1 MKSIK
6 GFKNCNILMDNK
18 IIKTNIIINN
28 GLIDKIG
35 NHVCDD
41 LITLDDDLFV
51 VPGFIDEHIH
61 GAASV
66 DFMDKS
72 GYLNILNDTAKSGVT
87 SLCATTTTHSVER
100 IVEVLRSIRLYIS
113 KNFIMGS
120 RIIGIHLEGPF
131 ISKEYKGAQ
140 LEEYIIEPSI
150 DIFNEFINA
159 SQNNIKII
167 TVEGKNKEFIKYL
180 KEKGITVSIGHSNA
194 TYNEVFDAIE
204 YGVTS
209 ITHTYN
215 GMSKV
220 HHRDLGVVG
229 AALLNDEL
237 YTELICD
244 GIHVSKEAI
253 MLLVKNKPL
262 DKIVLI
268 TDSLRQKGLSDGIYF
283 EDDQNIILKNNKVTL
298 EDGTLAGSILSMNK
312 AIKNIMDYTGVSL
325 IDAVGFATAN
335 PAKNLGLFDKIG
347 SISEGKLADFT
358 VIDKDVNVYMTIR
371 EGNIIYK
378 KGEE

>member
-1 MKSIK
+1 MEKIT
-6 GFKNCNILMDNK
+6 GFKNCNILIDNN
-18 IIKTNIIINN
+18 IIKTNVIVNSGIIF
-28 GLIDKIG
+28 KIG
-35 NHVCDD
+35 DYVCENMIELGDD
-41 LITLDDDLFV
+41 LIV

-61 GAASV
+61 GANAV
-66 DFMDKS
+66 DFMDNGK
-72 GYLNILNDTAKSGVT
+72 YLNILEDTAKSGVT
-87 SLCATTTTHSVER
+87 SLCATTTTN
-100 IVEVLRSIRLYIS
+100 SILNIKKALKNISKYIS
-113 KNFIMGS
+113 SNIDMGS
-120 RIIGIHLEGPF
+120 RIVGIHLEGPF
-131 ISKEYKGAQ
+131 LSKEYKGAQ
-140 LEEYIIEPSI
+140 LDEFIIDSNI
-150 DIFNEFINA
+150 DIMNEFINA
-159 SQNNIKII
+159 SLNNIKLI
-167 TVEGKNKEFIKYL
+167 TVDGKNIKFIKYL
-180 KEKGITVSIGHSNA
+180 KDNGITVSIGHSNA
-194 TYNEVFDAIE
+194 TYCEVLEAISA
-204 YGVTS
+204 GATS

-229 AALLNDEL
+229 AALLKDEL

-283 EDDQNIILKNNKVTL
+283 EDDQNIILKDNKVTL
-298 EDGTLAGSILSMNK
+298 DDGTLAGSILSMNK

-347 SISEGKLADFT
+347 SISEGKFADFT

-378 KGEE
+378 KR

>member
-1 MKSIK
+1 MDVHAKESLWFW
-6 GFKNCNILMDNK
+6 GFYC
-18 IIKTNIIINN
+18 
-28 GLIDKIG
+28 
-35 NHVCDD
+35 
-41 LITLDDDLFV
+41 
-51 VPGFIDEHIH
+51 
-61 GAASV
+61 S
-66 DFMDKS
+66 
-72 GYLNILNDTAKSGVT
+72 
-87 SLCATTTTHSVER
+87 
-100 IVEVLRSIRLYIS
+100 
-113 KNFIMGS
+113 
-120 RIIGIHLEGPF
+120 F

-140 LEEYIIEPSI
+140 LEEYIIEPSL

-180 KEKGITVSIGHSNA
+180 KEKGITVSNGHSDA
-194 TYNEVFDAIE
+194 TYKEIE
-204 YGVTS
+204 ESIKYGLSCV
-209 ITHTYN
+209 THTYN

-283 EDDQNIILKNNKVTL
+283 EDDQTIILKDNKVTL
-298 EDGTLAGSILSMNK
+298 DDGTLAGSILSMNK
-312 AIKNIMDYTGVSL
+312 AIKNI
-325 IDAVGFATAN
+325 
-335 PAKNLGLFDKIG
+335 P
-347 SISEGKLADFT
+347 
-358 VIDKDVNVYMTIR
+358 VIPIV
-371 EGNIIYK
+371 
-378 KGEE
+378 